1 MGTGSGGAES
11 SWTDNA
17 LFEWWR
23 GRQLG
28 WPLMLTATLLFV
40 AGGARWASANR
51 GALWSVASAVAA
63 AGTDATALREALV
76 ARRGVPT
83 LYEFVRG
90 TELVDPVLP
99 TLQWYGALAGSVGV
113 VVLAFGLYRAV
124 WAERPFKWVT
134 MNETVGVGLATAA
147 AATAYGGPLLAG
159 AVVLPFVFAVIVRH
173 TRAAYKFKPT
183 YGYVLGVSVPL
194 AVIAAEYV
202 RPSPPL
208 AVDLLAVAFPVLTVL
223 VLLVSAFVRPKL
235 FG

>member
-1 MGTGSGGAES
+1 
-11 SWTDNA
+11 
-17 LFEWWR
+17 
-23 GRQLG
+23 
-28 WPLMLTATLLFV
+28 MLTATLLFV
-40 AGGARWASANR
+40 AGAAHWAYANLGAFR
-51 GALWSVASAVAA
+51 SVASAVAS
-63 AGTDATALREALV
+63 AGTDTAALRDALV

-90 TELVDPVLP
+90 TELVDPMLP

-124 WAERPFKWVT
+124 WTTHPFKWVT
-134 MNETVGVGLATAA
+134 MNETLGVGAVAA
-147 AATAYGGPLLAG
+147 AAAAVYGGPLLAG

-194 AVIAAEYV
+194 ATLGAEYV

-208 AVDLLAVAFPVLTVL
+208 AVDLAAVVVPVLTVL
-223 VLLVSAFVRPKL
+223 VLLFSAFVRPKL